1 MKKLGFGCMR
11 LPLKDKNDPSSID
24 IKKTTEM
31 FDLFLS
37 EGFTYFDTAYFYHK
51 SKSEEA
57 IRDILVKRYP
67 RESFSITDKLPIDF
81 LHDSSDV
88 ERIYSEQIK
97 RLDTEYFD
105 YYFMHAISRERF
117 DIAKKLGVLE
127 FLDKKKSEGEIKHI
141 GFSFHGKPEELE
153 YILDNYT
160 PELVQIQLNY
170 YDWYDSG
177 VESEKLYKIVRS
189 HGTELSIMEPLRGGA
204 LADPPQE
211 VKDALDRIC
220 PGCSPAM
227 TGLRFAASHE
237 GIKVVLSGMSTIE
250 QVRENI
256 SFMKDFKPLP
266 KDKLDAIADLHDV
279 IDSCTKIKC
288 TACNYCTEGCPMN
301 IPIPEYFELYNKSE
315 IFGMRMAFT
324 GKYKKLSETRGKA
337 SDCLSCGACEQ
348 VCTQGLPISSL
359 MAEVSKKFDK

>member
-97 RLDTEYFD
+97 RLGTEYFD

-117 DIAKKLGVLE
+117 DIAAARALASACRSNDPLE
-127 FLDKKKSEGEIKHI
+127 TVRKIHDALCDRIVYTSDEDMDEDDTAVGALLNGQANCDGYSDAFFLVGRLAGLEVRYQ
-141 GFSFHGKPEELE
+141 HGDSREKGTDEKNRDVSHLW
-153 YILDNYT
+153 N
-160 PELVQIQLNY
+160 LVRI
-170 YDWYDSG
+170 
-177 VESEKLYKIVRS
+177 
-189 HGTELSIMEPLRGGA
+189 GGA
-204 LADPPQE
+204 WYLVDVTWDDQDYGTIYTWFCIGADKARQSHIWNEEMSVPLAE
-211 VKDALDRIC
+211 K
-220 PGCSPAM
+220 
-227 TGLRFAASHE
+227 
-237 GIKVVLSGMSTIE
+237 
-250 QVRENI
+250 
-256 SFMKDFKPLP
+256 
-266 KDKLDAIADLHDV
+266 
-279 IDSCTKIKC
+279 
-288 TACNYCTEGCPMN
+288 TAP
-301 IPIPEYFELYNKSE
+301 
-315 IFGMRMAFT
+315 
-324 GKYKKLSETRGKA
+324 
-337 SDCLSCGACEQ
+337 
-348 VCTQGLPISSL
+348 
-359 MAEVSKKFDK
+359 